1 MILFLLFLVIALAV
15 GATYA
20 IGNPGAHPVT
30 FWQWHWSSVPDW
42 APVAITAA
50 LMAGLFV
57 LYGLYA
63 GLIHGVRVGSMRRRV
78 STRESTI
85 SELFAEN
92 ERLRLENAK
101 LRRQLPAA
109 QGSDGTSTIAS
120 AHRPNPNLVAIVPN

>member
-1 MILFLLFLVIALAV
+1 MILFLVFLVIALAL
-15 GATYA
+15 GAVYA
-20 IGNPGAHPVT
+20 IGNNGVHPVT

-50 LMAGLFV
+50 LIVGLFV
-57 LYGLYA
+57 LYALYA

-92 ERLRLENAK
+92 ERLRVENAK

-109 QGSDGTSTIAS
+109 LGAGGTSSLAS
-120 AHRPNPNLVAIVPN
+120 AYRPNPNTVAVGRN